1 MDTSLSKLS
10 IVQLTY
16 KYFDNYDVDYSNWLD
31 GSVVEG
37 YGEKKKKESERRW
50 KKGSGAERRV
60 VKFQCNNGL
69 GFR

>member
-10 IVQLTY
+10 IVQSTY

-37 YGEKKKKESERRW
+37 YGEKKRKRV
-50 KKGSGAERRV
+50 KGDGKREVGQREEW
-60 VKFQCNNGL
+60 
-69 GFR
+69 